1 MSEVEKKETR
11 ENYSFKKKIFKNIR
25 NKHINRILEIIKTKI
40 LNLDIFKIEDITKKI
55 KMMIILKKKMKKCI

>member
-25 NKHINRILEIIKTKI
+25 NKQVKMHTDKSYRINE
-40 LNLDIFKIEDITKKI
+40 
-55 KMMIILKKKMKKCI
+55 